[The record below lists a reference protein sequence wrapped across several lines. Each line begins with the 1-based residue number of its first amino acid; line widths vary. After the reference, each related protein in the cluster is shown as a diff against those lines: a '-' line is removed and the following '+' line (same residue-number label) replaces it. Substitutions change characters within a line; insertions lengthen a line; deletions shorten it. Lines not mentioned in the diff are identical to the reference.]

1 MKKQLLTLALLA
13 VAGTAGAQQL
23 PNVGFE
29 GGGKSSNGS
38 TLQTSSGKLD
48 VNAGIFKTTCV
59 AQTED
64 KSQGMRQRPGFEP
77 IGWNG
82 SNVNQFVVMEGSSP
96 ALVTEMQSEG
106 RGHYVKLTNSYVG
119 TNSIGATAP
128 AYITLGTPWVH
139 ACSDTNHQDG
149 GTYGGEDFKFRPD
162 AIKGIYKR
170 TNVSGKSEN
179 AHIIV
184 YFWTG
189 TFTSNIG
196 KKSPGVISKEDVDR
210 AIMGKPNAG
219 TITGTGKLIASA
231 DYSFATTTNDD
242 WQEIEV
248 PIEWVDK
255 TTVPAK
261 MNVII
266 SSADYWNRENIVS
279 VSSDKE
285 NGSIL
290 EVDDV
295 QFVYYHALSSISYN
309 GTNISGFD
317 ENTTTYDLSSYDYD
331 ENKFAYVVKGVGAS
345 AVRNY
350 NKETGVL
357 TVTVN
362 GNNVSADP
370 TSKTIYTFQFR
381 KAPTC
386 TGKLTSLT
394 VNGENV
400 ELSDDKQFYV
410 VTGEHSANSISYVA
424 EDGAYATVEETYDE
438 VNHYSLISVT
448 APGIEDPTYYFVKF
462 AKAGDQ
468 YLSNLFIGMG
478 GMLDNLQQNVEIAK
492 GDKENTIDLQLRNFT
507 FKGTNM
513 GDIFVYGIPY
523 NPVDGSAK
531 LHKELGVEDQFMIFG
546 DAGASLYIPKLVL
559 DGDLTN
565 GKLNAVLNISW
576 DQMYGQGGEDSY
588 VPILVNVYSPS
599 ATSVDLS
606 DANFKGAG
614 AKIAKI
620 LSSFNSTPI
629 VYLPEGE
636 TVSAVSN
643 VVVGTAASNLSLTD
657 GNDWGVTKDFTAAAV
672 SYDRVFKN
680 EANYVQSFVLPFGF
694 TVPAGTTVAELSSV
708 NGDNL
713 VFKPVTVTEANKPY
727 LVVTNDKN
735 FINKLTNVE
744 VKATTGAD
752 LTTTVEGVSHIGS
765 YTAQN
770 VANVYGYSN
779 GKFVKANTGSVKP
792 FRTYIKV
799 TGAQAAPM
807 AFGVN
812 IEGTVTGINNATTAA
827 TAKEAIYNLQ
837 GVRVSGDLK
846 HLTKG
851 VYIVNGQKV
860 VVK

>member
-29 GGGKSSNGS
+29 GGAKSSNGF
-38 TLQTSSGKLD
+38 TLQTSSGNLD
-48 VNAGIFKTTCV
+48 KNWGMVKTSCV
-59 AQTED
+59 AKTED
-64 KSQGMRQRPGFEP
+64 KAKGMRQRPGFEP

-82 SNVNQFVVMEGSSP
+82 SNVNQFVVMEGSSS

-119 TNSIGATAP
+119 TNSVGATAP

-149 GTYGGEDFKFRPD
+149 GTYGGEEFKFRPD

-196 KKSPGVISKEDVDR
+196 KKSPGVISKDDVDR
-210 AIMGKPNAG
+210 AIMSKSNAG

-231 DYSFATTTNDD
+231 DYSFATTTNND
-242 WQEIEV
+242 WQEIVV
-248 PIEWVDK
+248 PINWVDK

-279 VSSDKE
+279 VSSEKE

-331 ENKFAYVVKGVGAS
+331 ENKFGYVLKGVGAS

-370 TSKTIYTFQFR
+370 TSKTVYTFQF
-381 KAPTC
+381 KKTPTC
-386 TGKLTSLT
+386 TGKLASLT
-394 VNGENV
+394 VNGEKV

-410 VTGEHSANSISYVA
+410 VTGEHTANSISYVA
-424 EDGAYATVEETYDE
+424 EDGAYATVDETYDE

-492 GDKENTIDLQLRNFT
+492 GDKENTIDLQLRNFI

-576 DQMYGQGGEDSY
+576 DQTYGQGGEESY

-606 DANFKGAG
+606 DANFANAG
-614 AKIAKI
+614 AKASEI
-620 LSSFNSTPI
+620 LSSFEGSPI

-636 TVSAVSN
+636 EVNGVAN
-643 VVVGTAASNLSLTD
+643 VVVGTAASSLSLAD

-672 SYDRVFKN
+672 NYDRVFKTDD
-680 EANYVQSFVLPFGF
+680 NYVQSFVLPFGF
-694 TVPAGTTVAELSSV
+694 TVPADITVAELSSV

-713 VFKPVTVTEANKPY
+713 VFKPVAETVANKPY
-727 LVVTNDKN
+727 LVVTTDKG
-735 FINKLTNVE
+735 FINKLTNVQ

-752 LTTTVEGVSHIGS
+752 LTTTVDGVSHIGS

-770 VANVYGYSN
+770 VENVYGYAN
-779 GKFVKANTGSVKP
+779 GKFVKATTGSVKP

-799 TGAQAAPM
+799 AGTQAAPM

>member
-345 AVRNY
+345 AGRNY

-370 TSKTIYTFQFR
+370 TSKTIYTFQFK

-576 DQMYGQGGEDSY
+576 EQMYGQGGEDSY

-614 AKIAKI
+614 AKITKI

-643 VVVGTAASNLSLTD
+643 VVVGTAASSLSLTD

-672 SYDRVFKN
+672 SYDRVFKTD
-680 EANYVQSFVLPFGF
+680 ANYVQSFVLPFGF

-713 VFKPVTVTEANKPY
+713 VFKPVTETVANKPY
-727 LVVTNDKN
+727 LVVTTDAD

-770 VANVYGYSN
+770 VANVYGYAN

-792 FRTYIKV
+792 FRTYVKV
-799 TGAQAAPM
+799 NGAQAAPM

-812 IEGTVTGINNATTAA
+812 IEGTVTGINNATATA